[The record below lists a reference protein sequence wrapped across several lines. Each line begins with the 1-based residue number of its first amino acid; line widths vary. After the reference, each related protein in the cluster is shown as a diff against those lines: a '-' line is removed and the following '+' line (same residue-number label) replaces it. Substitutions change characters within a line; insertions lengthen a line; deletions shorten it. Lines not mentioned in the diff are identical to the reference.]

1 MTGHKLFASPSIP
14 VALKKCGS
22 AHRAAGS
29 REAPGRAS
37 WSMSVMAIFHQR
49 SIGTPKL
56 DLESLSEKFKKHIA
70 DERGCHGDCKVGSS
84 KNI

>member
-1 MTGHKLFASPSIP
+1 MTGDKLFASPSIP

-49 SIGTPKL
+49 S
-56 DLESLSEKFKKHIA
+56 DWNSE
-70 DERGCHGDCKVGSS
+70 VGPRISFGEIQKAHS
-84 KNI
+84 R